1 MPGLLFLSQRIPYP
15 PNKGEKIRAY
25 QILKYLTQH
34 FTVHLG
40 CLVDDPLDEPYEATL
55 AEMCASSHFA
65 HLDRRRA
72 RWQCLSGLLTGE
84 PLSVTFYRDAGLQHW
99 VRDLVAREKPEVIF
113 VYSSNMAP
121 YILDLRAGVPRVVVD
136 LVDVDSEK
144 WRAYAETGQ
153 GLMRFVHR
161 REWHKTAALE
171 ARIARECDWCSFVS
185 DDEAALFAQG
195 NPGVEGKI
203 RGISNGVDHLYFD
216 PSLPFAPLFATDR
229 ANFVFTGTMDYPPNI
244 EAVRW
249 FAQEILPAIQVRL
262 PRAQFHIVGASPAP
276 EVTALAELPGVFVTG
291 RVVDQ
296 AGNPVADAEVDVWH
310 ASPVGLYENQDATQ
324 ADHNLRGKLTTNAQG
339 QFWFRT
345 VKMLG
350 YPLPTN
356 GVVGKLLAAQDRHPY
371 RPAHLHTLVHKP
383 GFKVL
388 ISQIYDRDDPHY
400 DTDVQFGV
408 TEATSFNFIRHNAP
422 HPTAPD
428 VTAPWY
434 TLDYTYVMEPG
445 EAVLPKPPIK

>member
-291 RVVDQ
+291 RVADVRPYL
-296 AGNPVADAEVDVWH
+296 AHATAAVA
-310 ASPVGLYENQDATQ
+310 PMRIG
-324 ADHNLRGKLTTNAQG
+324 RGIQN
-339 QFWFRT
+339 
-345 VKMLG
+345 
-350 YPLPTN
+350 
-356 GVVGKLLAAQDRHPY
+356 
-371 RPAHLHTLVHKP
+371 
-383 GFKVL
+383 KVL
-388 ISQIYDRDDPHY
+388 EAMAMARPVIVTTDALVGINAIPGTEVLRADDVAGFVESCVQVAESAAPGIGQAARARVLADFVWSQRLSGFDELLGLGISSSRELLD
-400 DTDVQFGV
+400 G
-408 TEATSFNFIRHNAP
+408 
-422 HPTAPD
+422 TAPTCHFSGKTHLD
-428 VTAPWY
+428 GTAGDGFRGS
-434 TLDYTYVMEPG
+434 LSG
-445 EAVLPKPPIK
+445 